1 MGGWFVLIQKTR
13 ATIGLPNPEEE
24 LRCLEEKANATW
36 GKYQEAL
43 QVTANLNGSMD
54 ALKDDIKAMGK
65 QLAEEQGNIS
75 VYTDR
80 QAKATATKA
89 TAEAELKEAQA
100 VLQGE
105 EASRVELTF
114 AGDEDR

>member
-1 MGGWFVLIQKTR
+1 
-13 ATIGLPNPEEE
+13 
-24 LRCLEEKANATW
+24 
-36 GKYQEAL
+36 
-43 QVTANLNGSMD
+43 MD
-54 ALKDDIKAMGK
+54 ALKDEIKAMGK

-89 TAEAELKEAQA
+89 TAEAELKEAQS

-105 EASRVELTF
+105 EASRLQ
-114 AGDEDR
+114 